1 MQTRHRTSPLPS
13 WERVDASD
21 NEQTGEGCKIP
32 AHNEP
37 NQK

>member
-21 NEQTGEGCKIP
+21 NEQTGEGALKTP
-32 AHNEP
+32 AGN
-37 NQK
+37 